1 MLVKFWLGFLGL
13 CFGIVVASG
22 AAAFIISLGI
32 VPRYAQITK
41 TAKRVQLYED
51 CSMLG
56 AFVGNVLFLYSDRV
70 ALGNMGLAVY
80 GIFAG
85 IFLGSWI
92 IALGEVVNIF
102 SIMARRIGITRGIGW
117 IIIVMAVGKTLGSL
131 IFFWKGW

>member
-41 TAKRVQLYED
+41 TAKRVHLYED

-56 AFVGNVLFLYSDRV
+56 AFVGNVLFLYSGRV
-70 ALGNMGLAVY
+70 SLGNMGLAVY